1 MGVNVSYYYEDTGEP
16 LGIYAAEGMAARS
29 GSFFKQCFH
38 GRADTAFTVVCRGRS
53 AEGRDGNVICGKGH
67 GAENDC
73 AAEHAQIARTEIK
86 RLLSEFEQWFCREF
100 SHNLH
105 PFSVEVV
112 KRYWQSILGSVP
124 DAGKLYVE
132 AAVLL
137 VHAGQYVFCNRGEL
151 TIYEYSYA
159 RKKYRRWHTGTER
172 DLLDQGLGIVQG
184 ETAGFQFWNRGIKG
198 KTLFLIAPKQ
208 VSPEIP
214 PEKWN
219 RRSLKRFA
227 DGFAG
232 QVSGAAVIAAEGV
245 GR

>member
-16 LGIYAAEGMAARS
+16 LGIYAAEGMAARG

-38 GRADTAFTVVCRGRS
+38 GRADTAFTVVCRG
-53 AEGRDGNVICGKGH
+53 V
-67 GAENDC
+67 
-73 AAEHAQIARTEIK
+73 EHAQIARKEIK
-86 RLLSEFEQWFCREF
+86 RLLSEFEQWFCRDF
-100 SHNLH
+100 PHNLY

-124 DAGKLYVE
+124 DAEKLYVE

-137 VHAGQYVFCNRGEL
+137 VHAGQYVFCNRGEF
-151 TIYEYSYA
+151 TVYEYSYA

-172 DLLDQGLGIVQG
+172 DLLDQGLGIVQA
-184 ETAGFQFWNRGIKG
+184 EMADFQFWNRGIKG
-198 KTLFLIAPKQ
+198 KTLFLIVPKQ
-208 VSPEIP
+208 VSSEIHP
-214 PEKWN
+214 KKWN
-219 RRSLKRFA
+219 WRSLKRFT

-232 QVSGAAVIAAEGV
+232 QVSGAVAVAAKGV